1 VISCL
6 AQAHLQL
13 SVLITS
19 TSITLTLHSHPQLP
33 ITSLVYIVNGSAYKD
48 RKSATPDSN
57 AKRPK
62 TRFCGSNPF
71 PSLPVAHASS
81 AHILWCSRRFLHRD
95 RGRHLCSASMKLME
109 NPKWKDFLG
118 RQQATI
124 QRAQARSMSAPPG
137 RGLILDAER
146 EAEFLQRQKEVSNLG
161 GFLVVVVHPV
171 CPSAPE

>member
-1 VISCL
+1 MISRL

-19 TSITLTLHSHPQLP
+19 TSITLTLLSHPQLP

-62 TRFCGSNPF
+62 TRFCGTNPF

-81 AHILWCSRRFLHRD
+81 TFFGAADDFSIVTA
-95 RGRHLCSASMKLME
+95 GVTSAVL
-109 NPKWKDFLG
+109 P
-118 RQQATI
+118 
-124 QRAQARSMSAPPG
+124 
-137 RGLILDAER
+137 
-146 EAEFLQRQKEVSNLG
+146 
-161 GFLVVVVHPV
+161 
-171 CPSAPE
+171 